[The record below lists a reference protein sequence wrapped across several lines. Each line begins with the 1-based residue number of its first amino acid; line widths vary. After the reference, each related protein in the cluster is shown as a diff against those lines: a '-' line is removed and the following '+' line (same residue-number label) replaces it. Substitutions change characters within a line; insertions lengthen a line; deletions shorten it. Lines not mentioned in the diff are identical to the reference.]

1 MSTAHAAVALPPG
14 AFVDAELSEAQFGEI
29 SRTVYDVAGI
39 RLRPGK
45 EGLVRSRL
53 ARRLR
58 ALGAGSYGEYLARV
72 RADATGRELAEMVDA
87 LTTNKTS
94 FFREPAH
101 FDYLRERVLPALP
114 AREPLRMWSAGC
126 STGEEPYSL
135 AMVLRESLPD
145 LARRDVRLLAT
156 DISSRVLA
164 PARAG
169 RYADAA
175 VADVPPELLRRHFL
189 RAGGAWE
196 VAPAV
201 RSLVTFAR
209 LNLMAVWPMRGPFEA
224 IFCRNVMIY
233 FDKPTQQELV
243 ARFHA
248 LLAPGGHLFVGHAE
262 SLSGIAHGFSYVQPA
277 VYRR

>member
-1 MSTAHAAVALPPG
+1 MLMQG
-14 AFVDAELSEAQFGEI
+14 NKEMLDDAEFQRI
-29 SRTVYDVAGI
+29 SDVVYRHCGI
-39 RLRPGK
+39 NLHDGK
-45 EGLVRSRL
+45 KELVRARIAKQLRTGGFDGASAYVDHVL
-53 ARRLR
+53 ADTD
-58 ALGAGSYGEYLARV
+58 G
-72 RADATGRELAEMVDA
+72 DAFHDFIDSLS
-87 LTTNKTS
+87 TNLTS
-94 FFREPAH
+94 FFREVGH
-101 FDYLRERVLPALP
+101 FHHLADVFLPALL
-114 AREPLRMWSAGC
+114 AKRRKAHSGRVRAWSAGC

-164 PARAG
+164 PARAA

-189 RAGGAWE
+189 RAGDAWE
-196 VAPAV
+196 VVPAV

-209 LNLMAVWPMRGPFEA
+209 LNLMAEWPMRGPFEA

-243 ARFHA
+243 ARFHE

-262 SLSGIAHGFSYVQPA
+262 SLSGIAHGYSYVQPA
-277 VYRR
+277 VYRK